1 MSDWEE
7 IRRLAADFQK
17 AQSAG
22 VANKLSERNC
32 IEIVTKLIQLKL
44 IDVIYTNDGKEYLT
58 NDQLVREIKDELYV
72 AGGRIGVVDLAKTTN
87 VDFSQ
92 IEYVVEKICKEE
104 DDCFFILGQ
113 IVTSTYLD
121 NMATE
126 INETLQQRGM
136 VNITKLSNIDLPLD
150 FVRKHVIARLGSII
164 EGFKD
169 DVDEN
174 TIVTPS
180 YIARN
185 RAKVRGIL
193 SAITMP
199 TSCSALASRF
209 GIQVNIFFIM
219 MRLL

>member
-22 VANKLSERNC
+22 VANKLSEKNC
-32 IEIVTKLIQLKL
+32 IEIVSKLIQLKL

-58 NDQLVREIKDELYV
+58 HDQLVREVKDEVYV
-72 AGGRIGVVDLAKTTN
+72 AGGRIGVVELAKTIN
-87 VDFSQ
+87 VDFGQ
-92 IEYVVEKICKEE
+92 IEYIVEKICKEE
-104 DDCFFILGQ
+104 DDCYFILGQ
-113 IVTSTYLD
+113 IITSTYLD
-121 NMATE
+121 NMATQ
-126 INETLQQRGM
+126 INETLQQKGM
-136 VNITKLSNIDLPLD
+136 VNITSVNTIDLPLD
-150 FVRKHVIARLGSII
+150 FVRKHITARLGSII

-185 RAKVRGIL
+185 RAKVRGAL
-193 SAITMP
+193 SAITVP
-199 TSCSALASRF
+199 TSCSAIASRY
-209 GIQVNIFFIM
+209 GIKVIILFVWA
-219 MRLL
+219 